1 MRNPMASGK
10 IIIAIDGYSSTG
22 KSSFAKLVAKGLG
35 YIYADSGALYRA
47 ITYFAYTNGF
57 IDEKG
62 NVDKENL
69 QKVIM
74 NITVSFRTNKK
85 GESRTL
91 LNGTDVERQIRTL
104 TVSNNVSR
112 IAEIPYVRS
121 FVNMQLRS
129 MAVDKGLVMDG
140 RDIGTAVFPNAEL
153 KIFMTASEQVRAM
166 RRFKELQE
174 KGEKDTFEQVLEN
187 LRKRDYIDSHR
198 ETDPLTRAK
207 DAIELDNSSM
217 TMEDEIEWLNKILL
231 PNFNLKVELD
241 KEE

>member
-1 MRNPMASGK
+1 MASGK

-22 KSSFAKLVAKGLG
+22 KSTFAKLVAKGLG

-217 TMEDEIEWLNKILL
+217 TMDEEIEWLNKILL

>member
-1 MRNPMASGK
+1 MASGK

-91 LNGTDVERQIRTL
+91 LNGADVEKQIRTL
-104 TVSNNVSR
+104 TVSNSVSR

-140 RDIGTAVFPNAEL
+140 RDIGTAVFPTAEL

-174 KGEKDTFEQVLEN
+174 KGDKETTFEQVLEN

-217 TMEDEIEWLNKILL
+217 TMEEEIEWLNKILL

>member
-1 MRNPMASGK
+1 MASGK

-112 IAEIPYVRS
+112 IAEIQYVRS

>member
-1 MRNPMASGK
+1 MASGK

-91 LNGTDVERQIRTL
+91 LNGADVEKQIRTL
-104 TVSNNVSR
+104 TVSNSVSR

-174 KGEKDTFEQVLEN
+174 KGDKETTFEQVLEN

-217 TMEDEIEWLNKILL
+217 TMEEEIEWLNKILL

-241 KEE
+241 KDE

>member
-1 MRNPMASGK
+1 MASGK

-62 NVDKENL
+62 NVDKDNL

-104 TVSNNVSR
+104 AVSNNVSR

-217 TMEDEIEWLNKILL
+217 TMDEEIEWLNKILL

-241 KEE
+241 KED

>member
-1 MRNPMASGK
+1 MASGK

-22 KSSFAKLVAKGLG
+22 KSTFAKLVAKGLG

-217 TMEDEIEWLNKILL
+217 TMEEEIEWLNKILL

>member
-1 MRNPMASGK
+1 MASGK

>member
-1 MRNPMASGK
+1 MASGK

-22 KSSFAKLVAKGLG
+22 KSTFAKLVAKGLG

-217 TMEDEIEWLNKILL
+217 TMEEEIEWLNKILL
-231 PNFNLKVELD
+231 PNFNLKVEFD

>member
-1 MRNPMASGK
+1 
-10 IIIAIDGYSSTG
+10 
-22 KSSFAKLVAKGLG
+22 
-35 YIYADSGALYRA
+35 
-47 ITYFAYTNGF
+47 
-57 IDEKG
+57 
-62 NVDKENL
+62 
-69 QKVIM
+69 
-74 NITVSFRTNKK
+74 
-85 GESRTL
+85 
-91 LNGTDVERQIRTL
+91 
-104 TVSNNVSR
+104 
-112 IAEIPYVRS
+112 
-121 FVNMQLRS
+121 MQLRS

-217 TMEDEIEWLNKILL
+217 TMDEEIEWLNKILL

>member
-1 MRNPMASGK
+1 MASGK

-22 KSSFAKLVAKGLG
+22 KSTFAKLVAKGLG

-217 TMEDEIEWLNKILL
+217 TMEEEIEWLNKILL
-231 PNFNLKVELD
+231 PNFNLMVELD

>member
-1 MRNPMASGK
+1 MASGK

-62 NVDKENL
+62 IVDKENL

>member
-1 MRNPMASGK
+1 MASGK

-62 NVDKENL
+62 NVNKENL

-91 LNGTDVERQIRTL
+91 LNGADVEKQIRTL
-104 TVSNNVSR
+104 TVSNSVSR

-174 KGEKDTFEQVLEN
+174 KGDKETTFEQVLEN

-217 TMEDEIEWLNKILL
+217 TMEEEIEWLNKILL

-241 KEE
+241 KED

>member
-1 MRNPMASGK
+1 MASGK

-62 NVDKENL
+62 NVDKDNL

-104 TVSNNVSR
+104 AVSNNVSR

-217 TMEDEIEWLNKILL
+217 TMDEEIEWLNKILL

>member
-1 MRNPMASGK
+1 MASGK

-62 NVDKENL
+62 NVDKDNL

-104 TVSNNVSR
+104 AVSNNVSR

-217 TMEDEIEWLNKILL
+217 TMDEEIEWLNKILL
-231 PNFNLKVELD
+231 PNFNLKVELE

>member
-1 MRNPMASGK
+1 MASGK

-22 KSSFAKLVAKGLG
+22 KSTFAKLVAKGLG

-153 KIFMTASEQVRAM
+153 KICMTASEQVRAM

-217 TMEDEIEWLNKILL
+217 TMEEEIEWLNKILL

>member
-1 MRNPMASGK
+1 
-10 IIIAIDGYSSTG
+10 
-22 KSSFAKLVAKGLG
+22 
-35 YIYADSGALYRA
+35 
-47 ITYFAYTNGF
+47 
-57 IDEKG
+57 
-62 NVDKENL
+62 
-69 QKVIM
+69 M

-104 TVSNNVSR
+104 AVSNNVSR

-217 TMEDEIEWLNKILL
+217 TMDEEIEWLNKILL

>member
-1 MRNPMASGK
+1 MASGK

-22 KSSFAKLVAKGLG
+22 KSTFAKLVAKGLG

-198 ETDPLTRAK
+198 ETDPLTRSK

-217 TMEDEIEWLNKILL
+217 TMEEEIEWLNKILL

>member
-1 MRNPMASGK
+1 MASGK

-22 KSSFAKLVAKGLG
+22 KSTFAKLVAKGLG

-174 KGEKDTFEQVLEN
+174 KGEMDTFEQVLEN

-217 TMEDEIEWLNKILL
+217 TMEEEIEWLNKILL

>member
-1 MRNPMASGK
+1 MASGK

-91 LNGTDVERQIRTL
+91 LNGADVEKQIRTL
-104 TVSNNVSR
+104 TVSNSVSR

-174 KGEKDTFEQVLEN
+174 KGDKETTFEQVLEN

-217 TMEDEIEWLNKILL
+217 TMEEEIEWLNKILL

>member
-62 NVDKENL
+62 IVDKENL